1 MKIWN
6 EVKLDNFTG
15 PLDLLLHLI
24 KEKKIGILEVNLI
37 DLSNQYIEYIN
48 SFAELD
54 IEIASEYL
62 VMGAYLLELKSKT
75 LIPKEEV
82 NLEDGYEENQR
93 TELLGRLV
101 EYHKIKQTLDFFK
114 SKQAEYLQTH
124 SKPKSIIK
132 VSKIDDD
139 SLPLAPIN
147 IDLDKFA
154 NIFLKAIEKNQLRT
168 PSVKTITRKDIS
180 PEVMSAQ
187 IISILESDKNRIWL
201 LEDFLIEQDFT
212 IQMLVASFLAILDLA
227 KNQILSINQ
236 INDNIHIQYL
246 DNSLESNIEA

>member
-37 DLSNQYIEYIN
+37 ELSNQYIEYIN
-48 SFAELD
+48 SFVELD

-82 NLEDGYEENQR
+82 NLDDDFEENQR

-114 SKQAEYLQTH
+114 LKQAEYMQTH
-124 SKPKSIIK
+124 SKPKSIVK
-132 VSKIDDD
+132 VLKIDDD
-139 SLPLAPIN
+139 ELPLAPIN
-147 IDLDKFA
+147 IDLNKFA
-154 NIFLKAIEKNQLRT
+154 NIFLKAIEKNQLKT

-180 PEVMSAQ
+180 PEFMSAQ
-187 IISILESDKNRIWL
+187 IVKILESDKNRVWL
-201 LEDFLIEQDFT
+201 LEDFLIEQEFT

-227 KNQILSINQ
+227 KNQFLSINQ
-236 INDNIHIQYL
+236 FEDDIHIQYQN
-246 DNSLESNIEA
+246 NSLELNVDA